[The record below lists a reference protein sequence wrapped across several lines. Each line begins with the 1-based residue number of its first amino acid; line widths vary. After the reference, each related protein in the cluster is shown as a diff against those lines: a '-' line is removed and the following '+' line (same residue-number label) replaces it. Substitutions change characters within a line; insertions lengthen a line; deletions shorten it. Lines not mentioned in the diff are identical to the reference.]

1 MKTLSKKKKIII
13 LSAMI
18 ALLLVTGFV
27 NVALNSSLSSEL
39 TTTTSSS
46 ATTANFYT
54 TYRNER
60 EATRTQEIQ
69 FYDSIIASATSSDS
83 AKAEA
88 ELNKVALIAQM
99 EKELVTEGIIRG
111 KGFDDAIITT
121 SSSNVNVF
129 IKSAEL
135 TASEVAQITTVVTEQ
150 LGVEIDKI
158 IIIPS
163 E

>member
-13 LSAMI
+13 LSAMV
-18 ALLLVTGFV
+18 ALLLVTGYV
-27 NVALNSSLSSEL
+27 NVALNSSLSSKVTETNAS
-39 TTTTSSS
+39 TTTAS
-46 ATTANFYT
+46 FYV

-69 FYDSIIASATSSDS
+69 FYDSIIASASSS
-83 AKAEA
+83 EEAKDEAEA
-88 ELNKVALIAQM
+88 NKLALITQM

-111 KGFDDAIITT
+111 KGFEDAIVTT

-129 IKSAEL
+129 VKSNEL
-135 TASEVAQITTVVTEQ
+135 NSVEVAQITSIVTEQ
-150 LGVEIDKI
+150 LKVEIDKI

>member
-13 LSAMI
+13 LTVMI
-18 ALLLVTGFV
+18 ALLLVTGYV
-27 NVALNSSLSSEL
+27 NVALNSSLSSGVSQE
-39 TTTTSSS
+39 TSGS
-46 ATTANFYT
+46 TANFYT

-69 FYDSIIASATSSDS
+69 FYDSIIASASSTEE
-83 AKAEA
+83 AKEEA
-88 ELNKVALIAQM
+88 SKNKFNLIAQM

-111 KGFDDAIITT
+111 KGFSDAIVSS

-129 IKSAEL
+129 VQSAEL
-135 TASEVAQITTVVTEQ
+135 TSAEVAQITSVVTEQ

>member
-13 LSAMI
+13 LSVMV
-18 ALLLVTGFV
+18 ALLLVTGYV
-27 NVALNSSLSSEL
+27 NVALNSSLSS
-39 TTTTSSS
+39 TVTQTTSSTS
-46 ATTANFYT
+46 ANFYT

-60 EATRTQEIQ
+60 ETTRTQEIQ

-83 AKAEA
+83 AKEEA
-88 ELNKVALIAQM
+88 EQNKLNLIAQM

-111 KGFDDAIITT
+111 KGFTDAIVTS

-129 IKSAEL
+129 VQSSEL
-135 TASEVAQITTVVTEQ
+135 TSAEVAQITTVVTEQ
-150 LGVEIDKI
+150 LGVEIDRI
-158 IIIPS
+158 IIIPA

>member
-13 LSAMI
+13 LSAMV
-18 ALLLVTGFV
+18 ALLLVTGYV
-27 NVALNSSLSSEL
+27 NVALNSSLSSNVTETNAS
-39 TTTTSSS
+39 TTTAS
-46 ATTANFYT
+46 FYV

-69 FYDSIIASATSSDS
+69 FYDSIIASATSSDE
-83 AKAEA
+83 AKVEAEA
-88 ELNKVALIAQM
+88 NKIALINQM

-111 KGFDDAIITT
+111 KGFEDAIVTT

-129 IKSAEL
+129 VKSSEL
-135 TASEVAQITTVVTEQ
+135 NEVEVAQITSIVTKQ
-150 LGVEIDKI
+150 LNVEIDKI